1 MQRVLGFLRSPHF
14 PIFMIVFVDVLGVGI
29 TLPVLP
35 LYAQGEFHATP
46 SQITLMTSVYFAAQ
60 FLASPQLGRLSDR
73 YGRRPILIISQAGTF
88 LALLMSGAA
97 PALFWLFMAR
107 VIDGLTGG
115 NVSVAQAYLSDTTT
129 AQNRARGLG
138 LVSGAFAAGL
148 IFGPA
153 FGALAARQ
161 FGPRV
166 PFFIAAV
173 VSALTVTLTWRLLPE
188 SLTPETRAAN
198 ALKAA
203 ARQSAQPPGWR
214 NSNWAGVLRLPGMP
228 ALVFIGFLS
237 QLSFFS
243 FQSTYVLWSEKVLF
257 PTRDPAFVQEAV
269 GYMLTFVGLVGI
281 ITQFWLVGPLVR
293 RFGERPLVI
302 AGAAVRGLGWAV
314 MALLP
319 TLPVVL
325 VVLPLIPF
333 GGNVAVPALLAL
345 LTYLAPTDQR
355 GFAIGLMESIQGLGR
370 IAGPLVAGRL
380 FESLHP
386 SAPLMFAAIAS
397 LATVV
402 AALQIRAQRLE
413 GRN

>member
-1 MQRVLGFLRSPHF
+1 MQRLRAFLSSPHF

-97 PALFWLFMAR
+97 PALFWLFIAR

-153 FGALAARQ
+153 FGALVAAQ

-166 PFFIAAV
+166 PFFIAAA

-188 SLTPETRAAN
+188 SLTPEMRAAN
-198 ALKAA
+198 ALRAA
-203 ARQSAQPPGWR
+203 TRQSERQPGWR

-228 ALVFIGFLS
+228 ALMFIGFLT

-243 FQSTYVLWSEKVLF
+243 FQATYVLWSEKVLF
-257 PTRDPAFVQEAV
+257 PTQDAIFVQNAV
-269 GYMLTFVGLVGI
+269 GYMLTFVGVVGI

-293 RFGERPLVI
+293 RFGERPLVV
-302 AGAAVRGLGWAV
+302 AGAAVRGVGWGV

-325 VVLPLIPF
+325 LVLPLIPI

-370 IAGPLVAGRL
+370 IAGPLLAGWL
-380 FESLHP
+380 FERLQP
-386 SAPLMFAAIAS
+386 GAPMMFAAVAS
-397 LATVV
+397 LVTVV
-402 AALQIRAQRLE
+402 AALQIRAQRHE
-413 GRN
+413 TRN

>member
-1 MQRVLGFLRSPHF
+1 
-14 PIFMIVFVDVLGVGI
+14 MIVFVDVLGVGI

-35 LYAQGEFHATP
+35 LYAQGEFSATP
-46 SQITLMTSVYFAAQ
+46 FQITLMASVYFAAQ

-88 LALLMSGAA
+88 LALLLSGAA
-97 PALFWLFMAR
+97 PALFWLFIAR
-107 VIDGLTGG
+107 TIDGITGG
-115 NVSVAQAYLSDTTT
+115 NVSVAQAYLSDITT

-153 FGALAARQ
+153 FGALMAGA

-166 PFFIAAV
+166 PFFIAAG
-173 VSALTVTLTWRLLPE
+173 VSALTVLLTWRLLPE
-188 SLTPETRAAN
+188 SLTPAMRAAN
-198 ALKAA
+198 IAQAA
-203 ARQSAQPPGWR
+203 ARQSARQPGWR
-214 NSNWAGVLRLPGMP
+214 NTNWAGVLRLPGVP
-228 ALVFIGFLS
+228 AIMFIGFLS
-237 QLSFFS
+237 QITFFS
-243 FQSTYVLWSEKVLF
+243 FQATYVLWAEKAIF
-257 PTRDPAFVQEAV
+257 PTRDAAFVQQAV
-269 GYMLTFVGLVGI
+269 GYMLTFVGVVGI

-302 AGAAVRGLGWAV
+302 AGSAARSVGWGL

-319 TLPVVL
+319 VLPVVL
-325 VVLPLIPF
+325 VALPLIPI

-355 GFAIGLMESIQGLGR
+355 GFAIGLMESVQGLGR
-370 IAGPLVAGRL
+370 IAGPLLAGWL
-380 FESLHP
+380 FERFNP
-386 SAPLMFAAIAS
+386 SAPMLFAAVGGV
-397 LATVV
+397 LTVL
-402 AALQIRAQRLE
+402 AALRIQAARAE

>member
-1 MQRVLGFLRSPHF
+1 
-14 PIFMIVFVDVLGVGI
+14 MIVFVDVLGVGI

-46 SQITLMTSVYFAAQ
+46 FQITLMSSVYFAAQ

-88 LALLMSGAA
+88 LALLLSGAA
-97 PALFWLFMAR
+97 PALLWLFIAR
-107 VIDGLTGG
+107 TIDGITGG

-153 FGALAARQ
+153 FGALVAGA

-166 PFFIAAV
+166 PFFIAAA

-188 SLTPETRAAN
+188 SLTPEMRAAN
-198 ALKAA
+198 VQKAAERSA
-203 ARQSAQPPGWR
+203 ARQPGWR
-214 NSNWAGVLRLPGMP
+214 NTNWAAVVRLPGVP
-228 ALVFIGFLS
+228 ALMFIGFLT
-237 QLSFFS
+237 QLAFFS
-243 FQSTYVLWSEKVLF
+243 FQATYVLWAEKAIF
-257 PTRDPAFVQEAV
+257 PTRDAAFVQQAV
-269 GYMLTFVGLVGI
+269 GYMLTFVGVVGI

-293 RFGERPLVI
+293 RFGERTLI
-302 AGAAVRGLGWAV
+302 IGGSAVRSVGWGV

-319 TLPVVL
+319 VLPVVL
-325 VVLPLIPF
+325 LVLPLIPI
-333 GGNVAVPALLAL
+333 GGNVTMPALLAL

-355 GFAIGLMESIQGLGR
+355 GYAIGLMESIQGLGR
-370 IAGPLVAGRL
+370 IGGPLLAGWL
-380 FESLHP
+380 FERFDP
-386 SAPLMFAAIAS
+386 SAPMLAAA
-397 LATVV
+397 LGGALTMV
-402 AALQIRAQRLE
+402 AALRIQAQRAE